1 MDRLVLR
8 YILLCTE
15 IIIKKNLYHKIKY
28 ASILSYPI
36 PRVAVGKKN
45 VAEKTTDGPGAAE
58 GLNSRGPGPF
68 QQNNM
73 SEQARIPTESWIAA
87 LMMKETH
94 SKIIMRQ
101 SFTEA
106 SRAATRS
113 FGPSDKL
120 DRDSD
125 FFEPKPISST
135 QIHWFP
141 MVGQLFAVGAHKEL
155 QSLLI

>member
-1 MDRLVLR
+1 
-8 YILLCTE
+8 
-15 IIIKKNLYHKIKY
+15 
-28 ASILSYPI
+28 
-36 PRVAVGKKN
+36 